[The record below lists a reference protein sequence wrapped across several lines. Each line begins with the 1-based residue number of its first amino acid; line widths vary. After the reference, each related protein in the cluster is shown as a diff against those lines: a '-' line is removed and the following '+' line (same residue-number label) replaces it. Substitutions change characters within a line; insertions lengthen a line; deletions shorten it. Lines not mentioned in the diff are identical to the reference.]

1 MHDRSAAESARLA
14 IRALRVAQSHLIDV
28 SGDEMST
35 ENEQAA
41 RLMWREIHAL
51 SMRLEAIERETRI
64 ARARE
69 LAMSATLK

>member
-1 MHDRSAAESARLA
+1 MNDRSAAESARLA

-41 RLMWREIHAL
+41 RLMWREIYAL
-51 SMRLEAIERETRI
+51 SMRLEAIELETRI

>member
-41 RLMWREIHAL
+41 RLMWREIYAL